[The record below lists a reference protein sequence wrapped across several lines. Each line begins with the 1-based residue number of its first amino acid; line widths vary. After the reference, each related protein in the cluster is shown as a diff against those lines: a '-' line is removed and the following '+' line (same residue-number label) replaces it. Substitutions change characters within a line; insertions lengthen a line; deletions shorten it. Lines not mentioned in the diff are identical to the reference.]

1 MADNSGQPK
10 DVCHCVWMGV
20 DSSWDLIITL
30 LVPPA
35 PHPLTP
41 PQINPTQF
49 RLRGEIWPSMTST
62 WLELTH
68 NSGVWVNVSKGS
80 GLDQP
85 APVCHSM
92 LMAGPDQWP
101 AVSQKNNSTTEPVDR
116 QTDRRWPLT
125 EPELSPALLIK
136 QTLVW
141 SDYLPRWVYSLQW
154 EVGAH

>member
-1 MADNSGQPK
+1 MSL
-10 DVCHCVWMGV
+10 CVDGGRFLMGL
-20 DSSWDLIITL
+20 DYHSTCAPRSTSPNPTPNQSHP
-30 LVPPA
+30 VPPQGRDLA
-35 PHPLTP
+35 
-41 PQINPTQF
+41 IDDID
-49 RLRGEIWPSMTST
+49 G
-62 WLELTH
+62 LELTH